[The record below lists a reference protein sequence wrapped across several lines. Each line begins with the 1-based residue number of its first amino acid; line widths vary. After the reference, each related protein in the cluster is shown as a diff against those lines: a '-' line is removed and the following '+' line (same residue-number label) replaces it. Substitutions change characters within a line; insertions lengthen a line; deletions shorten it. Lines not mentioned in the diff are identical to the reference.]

1 MPDENTLPVA
11 DFSAAQAKSDP
22 SAQALA
28 AAGHAEGLLRD
39 KATIPWFD
47 GQPRQFDRMYIAD
60 GRVAAL
66 CNFVTDGHESASVYG
81 DWVDGIVTRGVDG
94 SAASFVAGQWLSGGT
109 MVGQTLLSQA
119 LADFLPMLDGA
130 PLQVDD
136 CPVLGQGNAWAG
148 AAFDAQHWS
157 VAVSGELAL
166 PGLVEPIALRPTS
179 VTLADDVLSFE
190 EPGVAPAA
198 GQLVLAMTL
207 GQDAAPDVT
216 LAMPVALLLDE
227 KIDGAWE
234 RASPLW
240 LPTSTGL
247 LRVQQDDVA
256 RAPYR
261 FFGESRHV
269 DVRGWF
275 PQLGAAGHAR
285 LMLDQSGRKTFSVRK
300 VDGQLL
306 LTLAIDAPALVLVL
320 DGMAV
325 DGRSLDAAQLPP
337 GAAAMARAAS
347 LQLVPLHLCGAAA
360 SPWQLACN
368 EDIVLT
374 CDAEHTATLT
384 HFTGAS
390 NWVLPPEAARNDAPG
405 ISPLRTLIPLQ
416 ADGAAHAFVLR
427 AHSGMLLEPR
437 GGFSKIAPE
446 AFSFGP
452 LASFDPG
459 PGLARE
465 QWSPAVGG
473 DTGEPAV
480 LRALYRMLPPG
491 VASDGAPASFD
502 ATRVQPGAAPAGA
515 DVAPMV
521 HSADQVAQQQRW
533 AWRPAGKHPEL
544 RSEHRSEWPGARFG
558 WSEVQ
563 FLLPAA
569 MAAMGAP
576 PTNPALAWGELR
588 SVAGGEYAATR
599 WVRLS
604 DDSLAPLPAMV
615 ADGSA
620 SALQA
625 LADPV
630 IVLTQA
636 SLADDEPVQK
646 RWGLAQLQL
655 VERIEHGESTFT
667 LLAGAA
673 KVEIALAGQHGVNRI
688 VLADARTW
696 VVKAA
701 LAPAVATATLNRIY
715 LELERRGGRLVV
727 VRGMLGWGAT
737 AAFGWNKKG
746 MAAGDPQFHVTE
758 RFERTG
764 DVLLRS
770 VEYNGT
776 LARQL
781 RDKQAVE
788 LYFWDAVQAPMAT
801 TLRVICHYRLLQS
814 STGLT
819 SICALQD
826 AALTGE
832 GLDLSADIAMLRTN
846 SVTEARRLANPWE
859 PDRRK
864 LYRLL
869 FDTMPAIYSLAGF
882 LRIRSADLDKVVAA
896 TLNPTEEA
904 RIVPAWFL
912 CDRDVIPCFNT
923 DRALPAPSSAT
934 WTAAGALRSGPP
946 APPKTG
952 LAMQLFTVPLLDWAQ
967 CYAATLVG
975 NLGPDAGI
983 PLWVPSPVRVPPTG
997 VLAPEDAPVQ
1007 DPLRLWLFNP
1017 GPRLIAEW
1025 PLPDIADADLRRTT
1039 AQQQA
1044 VQRLWRMGWT
1054 REAVLEVPPLVTGAG
1069 DVAWLVVASP
1079 LQNRGASVAWF
1090 GWPLAPGA
1098 EYPVDQLP
1106 ATEQVPHT
1114 SSANHASYSL
1124 QVAFKH
1130 DLPPAA
1136 GGVNLVADSGH
1147 PGFDNA
1153 GPTGLTVRA
1162 SGIRVGV
1169 QHKLAAYGPVGT
1181 SAQVASAP
1189 LAMPARQHGAALAI
1203 DGEWLAW
1210 RTETVNLQGA
1220 GLAALGDG
1228 VLLCS
1233 VPAQWSAVQISDS
1246 APGLAWLNG
1255 EGNWAAVGASA
1266 WMTLAPGA
1274 GGTSV
1279 IRLRLPAR
1287 SRWQALAITLRTAAG
1302 LTEARTLFPAGGIR
1316 LAGVFDAD
1324 GKLLAFGEEHAFY
1337 RAPARPDGTPAE
1349 QSLFEW
1355 TRESGVALPAHLALG
1370 AARVATID
1378 LDGQVVD
1385 MAK

>member
-1 MPDENTLPVA
+1 MPDESILPVT
-11 DFSAAQAKSDP
+11 DITAAAAWPDP
-22 SAQALA
+22 SAQALP
-28 AAGHAEGLLRD
+28 AAGHAEGFIRN
-39 KATIPWFD
+39 KATIAWFD
-47 GQPRQFDRMYIAD
+47 GQPRQVDRMYIAD

-66 CNFVTDGHESASVYG
+66 GNFVTDAHESASVYG

-136 CPVLGQGNAWAG
+136 RPVLGQGNAWPG

-166 PGLVEPIALRPTS
+166 PGLVEPIALRPAG
-179 VTLADDVLSFE
+179 VTLSGDVLSFE
-190 EPGVAPAA
+190 EPGVATGA

-207 GQDAAPDVT
+207 GQDAAPAVT
-216 LAMPVALLLDE
+216 LALPVALLLDE
-227 KIDGAWE
+227 KIDGVWE

-240 LPTSTGL
+240 LPTNTGL

-269 DVRGWF
+269 DVGGWF

-306 LTLAIDAPALVLVL
+306 LTLTIDTPALVLVL

-360 SPWQLACN
+360 SPWQLACK
-368 EDIVLT
+368 EDIVLA
-374 CDAEHTATLT
+374 CDAEHAAMLT
-384 HFTGAS
+384 HFTGVD
-390 NWVLPPEAARNDAPG
+390 NRVLPPEAARNDAPG
-405 ISPLRTLIPLQ
+405 ISPLRTLIPLRS
-416 ADGAAHAFVLR
+416 DGAAHAFVLR
-427 AHSGMLLEPR
+427 TGSGMLLEPQ
-437 GGFSKIAPE
+437 GGFSNIAPE
-446 AFSFGP
+446 AFGFGP

-459 PGLARE
+459 SGLARE

-502 ATRVQPGAAPAGA
+502 ATRVQPGAPPAGA

-533 AWRPAGKHPEL
+533 AWRPDGAHPEQ
-544 RSEHRSEWPGARFG
+544 RTEQRSEWPGVRFG
-558 WSEVQ
+558 WNDVQ

-588 SVAGGEYAATR
+588 KVAGENYAATR

-604 DDSLAPLPAMV
+604 DDSLARLPAV
-615 ADGSA
+615 AADGAA

-625 LADPV
+625 LADPG

-636 SLADDEPVQK
+636 SLADDDVAQK

-655 VERIEHGESTFT
+655 VERIEHGASTFT

-673 KVEIALAGQHGVNRI
+673 KVEITLAGQSGVNRI

-776 LARQL
+776 LMRQL
-781 RDKQAVE
+781 KHEQAVE
-788 LYFWDAVQAPMAT
+788 LYFWDAVQAPAAT

-814 STGLT
+814 SGGLT

-832 GLDLSADIAMLRTN
+832 RLDLSADIAMLRTN
-846 SVTEARRLANPWE
+846 GVTHARRLANPWE

-869 FDTMPAIYSLAGF
+869 FDTLPAIYSLAGF
-882 LRIRSADLDKVVAA
+882 LRIRSADVDTVVPA
-896 TLNPTEEA
+896 TLNSIEEA

-912 CDRDVIPCFNT
+912 CDRDVIPWFDG
-923 DRALPAPSSAT
+923 DRALPAPSAAT
-934 WTAAGALRSGPP
+934 WTTAGALRSGPP

-952 LAMQLFTVPLLDWAQ
+952 LDMQLFTVPLLDWTQ

-983 PLWVPSPVRVPPTG
+983 PLWVPSPVRVPPKSAP
-997 VLAPEDAPVQ
+997 APEDAPVQ

-1025 PLPDIADADLRRTT
+1025 PLLDNADADVRRTT

-1044 VQRLWRMGWT
+1044 AQRLWRMGWT
-1054 REAVLEVPPLVTGAG
+1054 REAVLEVPPLAAGAG

-1106 ATEQVPHT
+1106 ATKQVPHT
-1114 SSANHASYSL
+1114 SGGNHASYAL
-1124 QVAFKH
+1124 QVAFEH
-1130 DLPPAA
+1130 DLPPGA

-1147 PGFDNA
+1147 PGFDGA
-1153 GPTGLTVRA
+1153 GPTGLVVRA

-1169 QHKLAAYGPVGT
+1169 QHKLAAYGPAGT
-1181 SAQVASAP
+1181 SAEVASAP

-1203 DGEWLAW
+1203 DGAWLAW

-1228 VLLCS
+1228 VLLYTVS
-1233 VPAQWSAVQISDS
+1233 AQWTEVQISDA
-1246 APGLAWLNG
+1246 APGLAWLNR
-1255 EGNWAAVGASA
+1255 EGAWASVDVGA
-1266 WMTLAPGA
+1266 WMTLAPGD
-1274 GGTSV
+1274 GGTSI
-1279 IRLRLPAR
+1279 IRLRLPAPA
-1287 SRWQALAITLRTAAG
+1287 RWQALAITLRTAAA

-1316 LAGVFDAD
+1316 LAGVFDD
-1324 GKLLAFGEEHAFY
+1324 VGKLLAFGEEHASY

-1349 QSLFEW
+1349 QGLFDW
-1355 TRESGVALPAHLALG
+1355 TRESGVALPAHLAAT
-1370 AARVATID
+1370 AARVATMD
-1378 LDGQVVD
+1378 LDGQAVD
-1385 MAK
+1385 TVK